1 MQMSGEIHCP
11 HCREILDGA
20 NSPAQTALMCP
31 YCGELFSLGGGA
43 VESSPAATDPATGVD
58 TGDIVG
64 YPHYVGVLPRPAGVT
79 AVGVIGI
86 VISGLMMLGITCLG
100 TVILA
105 MDHIPELAEE
115 MQKNMSEGESLPAN
129 DVSLWVG
136 IIIMLIVG
144 LAYLW
149 ASIGLL
155 RRKEAA
161 RRIVW
166 GISICGAIVT
176 GIPLIYTWKELL
188 TIEALRENLTILSL
202 FTYSI
207 FAFIYLQ
214 RQVVKNW
221 FAG

>member
-1 MQMSGEIHCP
+1 V
-11 HCREILDGA
+11 

-31 YCGELFSLGGGA
+31 YCGELFSLGGWA
-43 VESSPAATDPATGVD
+43 VESLPAATGPATGVD

-79 AVGVIGI
+79 AIGVIGI
-86 VISGLMMLGITCLG
+86 IISGLMMLGITCLG
-100 TVILA
+100 TMILA
-105 MDHIPELAEE
+105 VTHFPELAEE
-115 MQKNMSEGESLPAN
+115 MQKNMPEGEFLPAN
-129 DVSLWVG
+129 DIGLWVG
-136 IIIMLIVG
+136 IIIMLVVG

-155 RRKEAA
+155 RRKESA

-166 GISICGAIVT
+166 GISICGIIVT
-176 GIPLIYTWKELL
+176 VLNLIYMLKEFQVVKTLSDSMVTVSLL
-188 TIEALRENLTILSL
+188 A
-202 FTYSI
+202 YSVCVC
-207 FAFIYLQ
+207 IYLR